1 MGRTGQDLLTLI
13 FGGSKFNLASDTKLL
28 PDPLAVYDP
37 SIACDPWVAGDS
49 APLGKVA
56 DVIQR
61 GFLRAGTRQAACQ
74 LLVRQRVTLDDTPC
88 IALGLGAIRK
98 RDRRGPLMLQSDPV
112 PDLWRCISH
121 GPLEINTPHGMPF
134 ALVVLQR
141 HKIALT

>member
-13 FGGSKFNLASDTKLL
+13 FGGSKFNLASHPKLV
-28 PDPLAVYDP
+28 PDPSVAHDP
-37 SIACDPWVAGDS
+37 LVACDP

-61 GFLRAGTRQAACQ
+61 GFLRARTRQAACQ

-88 IALGLGAIRK
+88 IALGLRAVRK
-98 RDRRGPLMLQSDPV
+98 RDRRGALMLQSDPV

-121 GPLEINTPHGMPF
+121 GPLEIDAPHGMPL
-134 ALVVLQR
+134 ALVILQR
-141 HKIALT
+141 HKIAVA